1 MTRRMISFCI
11 RCLQFGFVPLH
22 SFKDGTADIGIYGL
36 SCIFDMG
43 LQNILFVMGQPN
55 LKLVS
60 AYCNGGSAAHV
71 SLDHN
76 CAESTVH
83 RALNRVRE
91 YLRMRD
97 YDDLWRLLIDHIM
110 EHSPNWG
117 ECEPEGILD
126 MIYETYREFNVMDDA
141 QTKAGFKELNRDRIC
156 FHQRRRSSDA
166 SGQHNRLAGCILRE
180 TWPSTYQPPC
190 VPPQRGIESS
200 GRGI

>member
-1 MTRRMISFCI
+1 MIRRMMSFCI
-11 RCLQFGFVPLH
+11 RCLQFGFVPRH
-22 SFKDGTADIGIYGL
+22 GFKDGTADIGIYGL
-36 SCIFDMG
+36 SCIFNMG

-60 AYCNGGSAAHV
+60 AYCNGSSAAHV

-97 YDDLWRLLIDHIM
+97 YDDLWRILIDHIM
-110 EHSPNWG
+110 EHSPDWG

-141 QTKAGFKELNRDRIC
+141 QTKAGFKELYRLLDHLTLREQDPVFYAVC
-156 FHQRRRSSDA
+156 DLCHAHQRT
-166 SGQHNRLAGCILRE
+166 GFTEGIKIGIRLGEELRA
-180 TWPSTYQPPC
+180 
-190 VPPQRGIESS
+190 
-200 GRGI
+200 